1 MSVNRL
7 VSIKVPVLNA
17 LQDMGMDIAKD
28 VVVFTRWAVE
38 AERDHIGSYYSY
50 KRKRAVLDIKGCTAV
65 LPCDASFVQ
74 GMIIGDHGCDCG
86 DLFERCF
93 STLTNYRQESVATFL
108 VVDLPVSGQ
117 VVTLSDLKWEIQQ
130 GKMVLK
136 NNHDGEKMTIQYLGF
151 DTDEDGFPKVME
163 NHVPAIV
170 EYIMYKVAV
179 RSRFSPQKMDHT
191 DIRFHWLEWMRSASH
206 ARSEDA
212 KLTESDRADIIAMI
226 HDPFIGYGLETG
238 MYNRDDNYATG
249 YNG

>member
-7 VSIKVPVLNA
+7 ISIKVPVLNA

-50 KRKRAVLDIKGCTAV
+50 KRKRAVLTIKNCTAI
-65 LPCDASFVQ
+65 LPCDSAFVQ
-74 GMIIGDHGCDCG
+74 GMILGDHGCDCE

-93 STLTNYRQESVATFL
+93 SSLTTFRQETVKTFF
-108 VVDLPVSGQ
+108 VIDQPSEGQ
-117 VVTLSDLKWEIQQ
+117 IITLSDLKWEIQQ
-130 GKMVLK
+130 GKLVLK
-136 NNHDGEKMTIQYLGF
+136 NNHDGEKITIQYLGF
-151 DTDEDGFPKVME
+151 ETDEDGFPKVME

-179 RSRFSPQKMDHT
+179 RSRFSPQKMDHA
-191 DIRFHWLEWMRSASH
+191 DIQRHWREWMRQASH
-206 ARSEDA
+206 ARAEDA
-212 KLTESDRADIIAMI
+212 QLSETDRAEIIAMI

-238 MYNRDDNYATG
+238 MFNRNDSWQ
-249 YNG
+249 